1 MRHIE
6 TLMSFDT
13 PFDTLLYVSSMIH
26 YFILSNDYNHLLS
39 NLLCFAALA
48 LNLLSIKASL

>member
-39 NLLCFAALA
+39 NLLCFDVLVCK
-48 LNLLSIKASL
+48 LLDMKASL